1 MAEFKAK
8 LNPFTGQ
15 LQLVPTN
22 VVLAFKAGVASYVN
36 LPLTGNA
43 KGDARIA
50 NDTGHLYVW
59 SIDESSGEL
68 TDWVDAGDIVDLTWD
83 AIDGKPSSSPA
94 NIDDAVDKRHS
105 FIEDIDLQCFRIDK
119 S

>member
-1 MAEFKAK
+1 MSEFKAK

-15 LQLVPTN
+15 LQLVSTN
-22 VVLAFKAGVASYVN
+22 IVLAFKAGVAAQAN

-59 SIDESSGEL
+59 
-68 TDWVDAGDIVDLTWD
+68 
-83 AIDGKPSSSPA
+83 
-94 NIDDAVDKRHS
+94 NIDA
-105 FIEDIDLQCFRIDK
+105 
-119 S
+119 